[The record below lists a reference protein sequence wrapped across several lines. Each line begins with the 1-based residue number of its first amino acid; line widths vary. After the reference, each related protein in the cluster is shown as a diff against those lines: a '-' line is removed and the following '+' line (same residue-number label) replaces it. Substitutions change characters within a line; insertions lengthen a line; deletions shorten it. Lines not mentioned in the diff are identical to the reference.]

1 MQSIAEPIRAETET
15 RPGTT
20 KSAAYCIPRALEQRG
35 FPPGN
40 NHTGQVHSLLQLRY
54 GTRRLFRGPNSA
66 EKERWDV
73 ICTSTAGLAF
83 QFVSFLTAL
92 NNSWGKEKSGLS
104 SRWTLAA
111 VIPQLLIFR
120 ARRGFADELM
130 RRFRLGNG
138 RGVKMSLCDLFLWW
152 ESNGRVDGD
161 NIKQWKRHNKMH
173 DKATASRTD
182 RSQCLCGRW
191 CDEQSVLALVDCLD
205 AHNCEALA
213 DWPPRRLRS
222 FMPLVYSTAVLVD
235 RLIRLDCCR
244 ERGSCPD

>member
-138 RGVKMSLCDLFLWW
+138 RGVKMSLCDLFLWLMGTTM
-152 ESNGRVDGD
+152 E
-161 NIKQWKRHNKMH
+161 
-173 DKATASRTD
+173 TAQQDAR
-182 RSQCLCGRW
+182 
-191 CDEQSVLALVDCLD
+191 QSDSVPNRPFAMSLWTLV
-205 AHNCEALA
+205 
-213 DWPPRRLRS
+213 RRAIC
-222 FMPLVYSTAVLVD
+222 F
-235 RLIRLDCCR
+235 
-244 ERGSCPD
+244 GSC